1 MNVFTFIAIKKK
13 FKILIQTNVQALPGI
28 WRIYWPG
35 RAFDKYPDQAWLTG
49 SLGVAGC
56 LSLNLPWVT
65 GCWALV
71 GDPQWPCQPW
81 STLTLLLLSN
91 HLHSVHCCQIICIH
105 SPSTSLS
112 KVLWPKVFFL
122 VTWWQWG
129 TFLLEQRA
137 VWRACSRKTI
147 EIFWLRVSLGKQY
160 FYLLQTSRGQIKS
173 MTKMG
178 FTIYLLHDRL
188 SLGFRIYLLHKFL
201 FTCHSLIFAFS
212 CGMWI

>member
-1 MNVFTFIAIKKK
+1 MSRHC
-13 FKILIQTNVQALPGI
+13 L
-28 WRIYWPG
+28 
-35 RAFDKYPDQAWLTG
+35 AFDEYPGLAGHLTNILTRPGWLGHLGLLVACHWICPG
-49 SLGVAGC
+49 SLGAG
-56 LSLNLPWVT
+56 LWLGTPS
-65 GCWALV
+65 
-71 GDPQWPCQPW
+71 DPANPW

-201 FTCHSLIFAFS
+201 FTCHSLYLCI
-212 CGMWI
+212 